1 MHACCVTSI
10 SGKSSQKYR
19 CRSMKENCSFL
30 TTLTVHDGN
39 EGDSTENRKNF
50 HGKIITHICWK
61 QNTTSRVEGMIRKA
75 EMVHV

>member
-10 SGKSSQKYR
+10 SGKSPQKYR

-39 EGDSTENRKNF
+39 EEDGTKNRKSF
-50 HGKIITHICWK
+50 HGKITIYAASKTL
-61 QNTTSRVEGMIRKA
+61 RKA
-75 EMVHV
+75 GMVHVCIRVHIK